1 MNDSDSTA
9 DYLRPSELGAFL
21 GVGERQT
28 RKVLGELEAYGFNLA
43 VGQQGVRYCPP
54 GLASAVKAARQRG
67 KELAVLRLDPALSPY
82 LARDARGAEPDSLDV
97 LVFVAAEHA
106 ILREA
111 VGAIADT
118 IRTALPHMSG
128 RTPNWRSL
136 GVPDPRNGL

>member
-1 MNDSDSTA
+1 MTDSTN
-9 DYLRPSELGAFL
+9 DYLRPGELGAVL

-28 RKVLGELEAYGFNLA
+28 RKILGELAALGFKLE
-43 VGQQGVRYCPP
+43 VGTQGSRYCPP
-54 GLASAVKAARQRG
+54 GLASAVKAARSRG
-67 KELAVLRLDPALSPY
+67 KELSSLRLDPALAPY
-82 LARDARGAEPDSLDV
+82 LARDARGVEPDALDV

-118 IRTALPHMSG
+118 IRTALPHMAG
-128 RTPNWRSL
+128 RTPNYRSL

>member
-1 MNDSDSTA
+1 MNDSTNE
-9 DYLRPSELGAFL
+9 YLRPGELGAFL

-28 RKVLGELEAYGFNLA
+28 RKVLGELGALGFKLE
-43 VGQQGVRYCPP
+43 VGTQGSRYCPP
-54 GLASAVKAARQRG
+54 ALAGAVKAARERG
-67 KELAVLRLDPALSPY
+67 KELAVLRLDPALAPY
-82 LARDARGAEPDSLDV
+82 LARDARGAEPDALDV

-111 VGAIADT
+111 VGSIADSV
-118 IRTALPHMSG
+118 RQALPHMVG